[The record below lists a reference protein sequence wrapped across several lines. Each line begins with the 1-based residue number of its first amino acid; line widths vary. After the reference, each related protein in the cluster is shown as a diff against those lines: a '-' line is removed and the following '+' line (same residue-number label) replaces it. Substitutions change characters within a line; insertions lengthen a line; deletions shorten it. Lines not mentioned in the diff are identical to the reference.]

1 MTEMR
6 PLKNVSVQVFL
17 DDGILNTLH
26 GDLEKIGVCSIGVVN
41 INLTI
46 FRSIE
51 APELL
56 REVGR
61 SGTVIGVGTGVVR
74 KELSDRF
81 LRKLL
86 LEQVYLVEEQ
96 ND

>member
-1 MTEMR
+1 MH
-6 PLKNVSVQVFL
+6 PLENVSVQVVL
-17 DDGILNTLH
+17 DDSILNTLH
-26 GDLEKIGVCSIGVVN
+26 GDLEKIGVCSIRIVN

-46 FRSIE
+46 FCSIE

-56 REVGR
+56 RKVGR
-61 SGTVIGVGTGVVR
+61 SGIVVGVRTGVVR
-74 KELSDRF
+74 KELSDGF
-81 LRKLL
+81 LRKFL